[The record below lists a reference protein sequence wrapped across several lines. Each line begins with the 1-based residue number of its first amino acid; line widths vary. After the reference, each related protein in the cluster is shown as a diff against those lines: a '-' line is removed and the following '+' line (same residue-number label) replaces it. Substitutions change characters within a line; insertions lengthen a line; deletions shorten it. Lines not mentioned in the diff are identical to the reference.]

1 MCGAAA
7 ESILLS
13 LAVAKAGSE
22 EAVLK
27 EYKASNGRKR
37 TIDMLVGKSPDDLQ
51 RPFRSS
57 MSILSYWRDD
67 AAHGTPSTISAPE
80 AEEALRQLLILSQ
93 FAAKRWDQLTA

>member
-13 LAVAKAGSE
+13 LAVAKTGTE

-27 EYKASNGRKR
+27 DYKSAHGRRK
-37 TIDMLVGKSPDDLQ
+37 TIDLLVGKAPSQLQ
-51 RPFRSS
+51 GPFRSL
-57 MSILSYWRDD
+57 MAILSYWRDD
-67 AAHGTPSTISAPE
+67 AAHGSNSLISAPE

-93 FAAKRWDQLTA
+93 FSHRHWEELTA